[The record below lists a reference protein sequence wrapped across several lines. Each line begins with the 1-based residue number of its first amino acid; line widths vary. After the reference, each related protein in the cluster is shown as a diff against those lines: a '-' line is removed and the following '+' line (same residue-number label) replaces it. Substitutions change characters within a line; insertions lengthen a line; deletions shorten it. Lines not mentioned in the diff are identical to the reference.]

1 MKLTKHKLHTFSA
14 ALALG
19 VLSFG
24 FTPAAMAISTYDAA
38 ASFSLTLTD
47 VTDVGGTTVTSGW
60 DVAAFGSGSTFLSE
74 SGVASATGTTSVIDP
89 AVSLSILDTITQSS
103 ISSGTASNGLASTDA
118 LTDLG
123 ITVSNSSGQDVTFS
137 FDYSI
142 VLDAF
147 ADASAPGDFA
157 DASASVDFLDDL
169 GAVDIQA
176 FADALADNGLQLL
189 AVGAGSVRDS
199 GTFSFTLANGQS
211 NLISGF
217 VDSFGS
223 ASAVPV
229 PAAVWL
235 FGSGLLGLVGV
246 ARRKKV

>member
-1 MKLTKHKLHTFSA
+1 MMNLTKHKLHTFSA

-19 VLSFG
+19 ALSFG
-24 FTPAAMAISTYDAA
+24 FTPAAMAVSTYDAS

-47 VTDVGGTTVTSGW
+47 VSCVGCTWDVTASGSGDALFSTSG
-60 DVAAFGSGSTFLSE
+60 DAT
-74 SGVASATGTTSVIDP
+74 ATGSTSVIDP
-89 AVSLSILDTITQSS
+89 AVSMSILDTITQSS
-103 ISSGTASNGLASTDA
+103 ISSGTASNGFASTDA
-118 LTDLG
+118 LTDLN
-123 ITVSNSSGQDVTFS
+123 ILVSNNSGQDVTFS

-157 DASASVDFLDDL
+157 DASATVDFLDNS
-169 GAVDIQA
+169 GVVDI
-176 FADALADNGLQLL
+176 FASTDALAEIPLQLL
-189 AVGAGSVRDS
+189 ATGTGTVFDS
-199 GTFSFTLANGQS
+199 GTFTFTLADGQT

-246 ARRKKV
+246 ARRKQAA